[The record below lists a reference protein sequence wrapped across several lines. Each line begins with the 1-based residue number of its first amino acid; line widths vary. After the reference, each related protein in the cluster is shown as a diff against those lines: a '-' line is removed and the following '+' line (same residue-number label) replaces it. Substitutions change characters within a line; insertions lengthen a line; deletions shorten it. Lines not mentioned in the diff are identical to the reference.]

1 MSLRQQDKRVILI
14 GLMVGLIVS
23 AGVASNSGTPVLAF
37 VMSAVL
43 VVADWPGVGGNSP
56 LGTGAWPV
64 RRASHVPRDFIR
76 AIVR

>member
-37 VMSAVL
+37 V
-43 VVADWPGVGGNSP
+43 
-56 LGTGAWPV
+56 
-64 RRASHVPRDFIR
+64 
-76 AIVR
+76 